1 MAWKYYEKDG
11 SLGQGPRA
19 RTFSL
24 SVPSGGSPRK
34 LRPCDVGEE
43 HSGHRKRLMER
54 FRKGALDGF
63 YNYEVLELFLTYAV
77 PKKNV
82 KPLAKSLFDKFKG
95 LRGVFDASVDEL
107 REVDGVTE
115 NAALLIKLVKDVC
128 GAYLKE
134 RMMGKDIVRCPKEAL
149 DFLNIMLSGERIEKF
164 LAIYLNSRNEV
175 VSVEILHEGT
185 INQTA
190 VYPRKAIE
198 QAFKHSASAVIFVHN
213 HPSGDA
219 NPSNVDLQLT
229 NALDRAALAVDLI
242 VLDHMIIGRNSHFS
256 ARENGWI
263 IGCQPSLI
271 KKPMLS

>member
-1 MAWKYYEKDG
+1 MDDLYT
-11 SLGQGPRA
+11 R
-19 RTFSL
+19 
-24 SVPSGGSPRK
+24 GGAVSHT
-34 LRPCDVGEE
+34 EN
-43 HSGHRKRLMER
+43 RKRLRER

-77 PKKNV
+77 PEKDV
-82 KPLAKSLFDKFKG
+82 KPLARCLFDRFRG

-107 REVDGVTE
+107 REVEGVNE
-115 NAALLIKLVKDVC
+115 NAALLIKLVKDLC
-128 GAYLKE
+128 GVYLKE
-134 RMMGKDIVRCPKEAL
+134 RMMGKDIIRCPQDAL
-149 DFLNIMLSGERIEKF
+149 DFLNITLSGERIEKF

-175 VSVEILHEGT
+175 VSVETLHEGT

-229 NALDRAALAVDLI
+229 NVLDRAALAVDLI
-242 VLDHMIIGRNSHFS
+242 VHDHMIIGRNSHFS

-263 IGCQPSLI
+263 IGCQPSRINRPL
-271 KKPMLS
+271 LS